1 MAPLEYCLWNN
12 FENRNQQHVCLIFYK
27 TNHILVDAINS
38 QSTLRAFHR
47 KKLITRKPKK
57 TIWKILRVAVPK
69 FISETYWFASHV

>member
-57 TIWKILRVAVPK
+57 TI
-69 FISETYWFASHV
+69 